1 MIGRDETL
9 LLDLIKAA
17 LGKGAPCGYP
27 DAADWDALFNLSV
40 RQCVPALV
48 LDGLQRLY
56 GAAGHPD
63 NARMSAEGRLC
74 KLRWAGLVMKMEQ
87 QYALHWRTVAELA
100 AFYEGEGIGLMLLK
114 GIGLS
119 LYWPRPDH
127 RPVGDIDVFLT
138 EKRTEKVSAGLPVWK
153 RADRAMKEKLG
164 IVADN
169 SHHHHSVY
177 TCNGVMVEN
186 HYDFVN
192 VHSHRS
198 NRRVEA
204 DFKRLAADG
213 GEKHICADGT
223 GICFPSP
230 LLNALYVVRH
240 SACHFAAEG
249 MNLRQLL
256 DYALFVEKRHGDI
269 DWDFFWTRCRDYGM
283 EKYVLCMNEIAV
295 ERLGFGREI
304 FHTPEEYS
312 GFGSRQRELVDR
324 VLDDIFFPQK
334 PAGGKRGLSYV
345 LARFRLWRDN
355 LWKHRLVYSDSVPS
369 TFVAQIKSHLMRP
382 ATIFRT

>member
-138 EKRTEKVSAGLPVWK
+138 A
-153 RADRAMKEKLG
+153 
-164 IVADN
+164 
-169 SHHHHSVY
+169 
-177 TCNGVMVEN
+177 
-186 HYDFVN
+186 
-192 VHSHRS
+192 
-198 NRRVEA
+198 
-204 DFKRLAADG
+204 
-213 GEKHICADGT
+213 
-223 GICFPSP
+223 
-230 LLNALYVVRH
+230 
-240 SACHFAAEG
+240 
-249 MNLRQLL
+249 
-256 DYALFVEKRHGDI
+256 
-269 DWDFFWTRCRDYGM
+269 
-283 EKYVLCMNEIAV
+283 
-295 ERLGFGREI
+295 
-304 FHTPEEYS
+304 
-312 GFGSRQRELVDR
+312 
-324 VLDDIFFPQK
+324 
-334 PAGGKRGLSYV
+334 
-345 LARFRLWRDN
+345 
-355 LWKHRLVYSDSVPS
+355 
-369 TFVAQIKSHLMRP
+369 
-382 ATIFRT
+382 